1 MPATSWSQSTAAV
14 KFVKDQLNGGL
25 KGKKIAFLFFD
36 NPAGRE
42 PIPILED
49 LSVKEGYQLKTFAG
63 RWHGEGLELVALLDR
78 EVLEDR
84 NRLTARRVV
93 EEEEGDLLALEA
105 AVELV
110 LDELHGGG
118 GLRPGRRSDRKDVGV
133 PASVG
138 GGGLPEA
145 G

>member
-1 MPATSWSQSTAAV
+1 RRGPSKEV
-14 KFVKDQLNGGL
+14 GDHEV
-25 KGKKIAFLFFD
+25 
-36 NPAGRE
+36 R
-42 PIPILED
+42 
-49 LSVKEGYQLKTFAG
+49 SVALGDVEHLRAHLHAG

-118 GLRPGRRSDRKDVGV
+118 GLRPVRRSDRKDVGV